1 MKRKPRVLAVL
12 PTAVLPLVLVLPA
25 ASAASPK
32 PAAAAAPPVSYT
44 YDSLGRLATVST
56 STGSAT
62 YHYDADGNLLS
73 ISRTGTAAP
82 STGRRAARPVPPSI
96 SSISPTSAPS
106 RAGGTDVTIRGGR
119 FSPHRLDDT
128 VRIGGLNAIVVR
140 ATATVLVARVPYG
153 ARTGPVSVTTPAGSA
168 RSAQR
173 FVIPAPQPVAS
184 VGARAQALPPL
195 RAKPGQTA
203 LSGLV
208 LQENG
213 RPLPHVQLTLGG
225 HSAWSD
231 ATGRFLLTG
240 LSVGHHVLDIEG
252 SHAQGPGSYG
262 YFEGGVDLLA
272 GRTNRLPWTIWMPAL
287 DTAHALTIPSPAPSR
302 LVLRTPA
309 IPGLELVIPK
319 GTVLRRGS
327 WGKVVR
333 KITITPMPVNR
344 TPVPLAPGMPGF
356 FTVQPGD
363 VSASPSGIKV
373 IYPNHTGQPPGAR
386 IPFIVYNPGL
396 RGPGWYDYGYGT
408 VSKDG
413 TQIVPS
419 AKTSVWQFTPF
430 GVTYS
435 NPTCTFSIGIIHF
448 GCPKT
453 GDTSGGG
460 DPVDLQSGLF
470 IMRHVDLALPD
481 VLPVSLTRVYQQA
494 DGNLRTF
501 GIGMND
507 PFDEFITPGPSDNGS
522 ATFLLVQPD
531 GSSVQYLPTATPG
544 LFQAAPTPSQYF
556 GSTLTQLSDRD
567 FTLNLKDGTS
577 YTFGTETAHLV
588 SISDHFGNT
597 LNINRDPN
605 TGQLIQV
612 TSPNGLWI
620 KFTYGPC
627 DTATSPA
634 STCVTQVQDDIGRTV
649 TYGYDTSTGHLTAV
663 TDPNGRVTTYGYNTA
678 GELITIIDPRKITY
692 LTNTYDPQSGRVKTQ
707 TLANGGTYQYA
718 YVTNSQ
724 GNAVSA
730 TVTDPLGHIRQ
741 VQFDANGYTTSDT
754 FAYATSL
761 QGTTTYQRDPST
773 ELITAVTDPMGDET
787 TYTYDA
793 FGHIASMTTLAG
805 TSAAATTSYTYDPVY
820 DRLATIQDP
829 LHQTTTL
836 SYADSGSQETVTMTD
851 PEGHQTVETLEDGQ
865 VVKTVDPL
873 GNTRNFSYLYGQLV
887 AVADANGNVGTLYE
901 DGAGRLLQMADP
913 TGDVTQYG
921 YDNDN
926 QLTSITDATSGV
938 TSLSYDADGNL
949 QKTTDPLGHITTDTY
964 TSMNQLATSTDPLG
978 HVQKLSYDLD
988 GQLTK
993 QTDRNGAVDVTK
1005 YDTLGRPTFVG
1016 YGQSGSTYQSQDT
1029 LSYYPSGLVKKVV
1042 DSADGTSSFTYSGLG
1057 LLTGETTPQG
1067 KISYKY
1073 NADSE
1078 RTQMTVA
1085 GQTPVTYKY
1094 TANGGLASETQ
1105 GANTVSLAYDAAGR
1119 QSSLTLPN
1127 GVAETYGYN
1136 AAGNT
1141 TQIAYAHGAT
1151 TLGGLSY
1158 GYNADGEP
1166 VSVSGSLAATVL
1178 PAAMSGATY
1187 NADNELTGL
1196 NGATYNY
1203 DNNGD
1208 LLSDGASTYTW
1219 SDRGQLTSST
1229 GPAGTASYGYDP
1241 LGRRVS
1247 VTTGGATADYLYDGS
1262 NPVQQSTGGSPT
1274 LNLLT
1279 GLQPDQI
1286 FTLSGS
1292 NGSVFPLTDALGST
1306 VATTSSTGTLQTSY
1320 SYGPYGQVAT
1330 AGAASADPFQ
1340 FTGQQNDG
1348 TGLYYDHARYYSA
1361 ALGRFISQDP
1371 LGLSGGTPNMYEYTA
1386 DSPTLF
1392 TDPSGLCFLGFGCP
1406 KNYSWQDYYR
1416 LFGQIALVAG
1426 TISFLCGPLV
1436 AFGAVGEAEGIIN
1449 LVNNVNTVFSAISTT
1464 STIIQTGIACGN
1476 GDFSGCGEGIVLS
1489 LLGLGTTVVGAKAP
1503 ASNLRNPP
1511 EVDPPPT
1518 PGGLQGIKS
1527 LGPTGVTTLSI
1538 FAGVHG
1544 VLFDLLG
1551 CMDSNADLTC
1561 EAG

>member
-25 ASAASPK
+25 TSAASPK

-44 YDSLGRLATVST
+44 YDSLGRLASVST
-56 STGSAT
+56 PTGSAT

-82 STGRRAARPVPPSI
+82 STARRAARPVPPSI

-128 VRIGGLNAIVVR
+128 VRIGGLNAIVVQ

-173 FVIPAPQPVAS
+173 FVIPAPQPVAN

-240 LSVGHHVLDIEG
+240 LSAGHHVLDIEG
-252 SHAQGPGSYG
+252 SHARGPGSYG
-262 YFEGGVDLLA
+262 YFEGGVDLLT

-373 IYPNHTGQPPGAR
+373 VYPNHTGQPPGAR

-453 GDTSGGG
+453 GDNSGDG

-501 GIGMND
+501 GIG
-507 PFDEFITPGPSDNGS
+507 TSDNGS
-522 ATFLLVQPD
+522 ATFLLAQPD

-567 FTLNLKDGTS
+567 FRLNLKDGTT

-649 TYGYDTSTGHLTAV
+649 TYGYDTSTGHLTSV

-678 GELITIIDPRKITY
+678 GELTTITDPRRITY

-754 FAYATSL
+754 FAYSTSL
-761 QGTTTYQRDPST
+761 QQTTSYQRDPST
-773 ELITAVTDPMGDET
+773 ELITAVTDPMGHET

-793 FGHIASMTTLAG
+793 FGHVASMTTLAG
-805 TSAAATTSYTYDPVY
+805 TTSAATTSYTYDPVY
-820 DRLATIQDP
+820 ERPATIKDP
-829 LHQTTTL
+829 LGHTTTL
-836 SYADSGSQETVTMTD
+836 TYTDSGSQETVNVTD

-865 VVKTVDPL
+865 LVQVVDPL
-873 GNTRNFSYLYGQLV
+873 GNTRNFSYLDGQLV
-887 AVADANGNVGTLYE
+887 AVTDANGNVGTLYE
-901 DGAGRLLQMADP
+901 DGGGRLLQTADP

-921 YDNDN
+921 YDNNN
-926 QLTSITDATSGV
+926 QLTSIIDPSGG
-938 TSLSYDADGNL
+938 TTLLSYDADGNVL
-949 QKTTDPLGHITTDTY
+949 KMTDPLGHATTY
-964 TSMNQLATSTDPLG
+964 TYTTMGQVASTKDALG
-978 HVQKLSYDLD
+978 LVQKLSYDLD
-988 GQLTK
+988 GQLTRK
-993 QTDRNGAVDVTK
+993 TDRNGAVDVTS
-1005 YDTLGRPTFVG
+1005 YDALGRPTLVG
-1016 YGQSGSTYQSQDT
+1016 YGLSGGTYQSKDT
-1029 LSYYPSGLVKKVV
+1029 LSYYPSGHVKQVV
-1042 DSADGTSSFTYSGLG
+1042 DSAAGTSAFTYSGLG
-1057 LLTGETTPQG
+1057 LVASETTPQG
-1067 KISYKY
+1067 KVSYSY
-1073 NADSE
+1073 NADSQ
-1078 RTQMTVA
+1078 RTKMTVA
-1085 GQTPVTYKY
+1085 GQSPVAYGY
-1094 TANGGLASETQ
+1094 TADGDLASETQ
-1105 GANTVSLAYDAAGR
+1105 GTSTVHFGYDAAGR
-1119 QSSLTLPN
+1119 QDSLILPN
-1127 GVAETYGYN
+1127 GVAEAYGYDP
-1136 AAGNT
+1136 AGDT
-1141 TQIAYAHGAT
+1141 TQIAYSHSAT
-1151 TLGGLSY
+1151 SLGNLTY
-1158 GYNADGEP
+1158 AYNADGEP
-1166 VSVSGSLAATVL
+1166 TSVGGSLAATVL
-1178 PAAMSGATY
+1178 PTAMSGATY
-1187 NADNELTGL
+1187 NADNELTAL
-1196 NGATYNY
+1196 NGATYSY
-1203 DNNGD
+1203 DNNGN
-1208 LLSDGASTYTW
+1208 LLSDGTNTYAW
-1219 SDRGQLTSST
+1219 NDRGQLTSSS
-1229 GPAGTASYGYDP
+1229 GPAGTSTYTYDSV
-1241 LGRRVS
+1241 GRRTS
-1247 VTTGGATADYLYDGS
+1247 VTSAGSTTDYLYDGP
-1262 NPVQQSTGGSPT
+1262 NPVQESVAGSPT

-1279 GLQPDQI
+1279 GLQQNQI
-1286 FTLSGS
+1286 FSLTSSAGS
-1292 NGSVFPLTDALGST
+1292 SFPLTDALGST
-1306 VATTSSTGTLQTSY
+1306 VATTNSAGALQTTY
-1320 SYGPYGQVAT
+1320 SYGPYGAVAT
-1330 AGAASADPFQ
+1330 GGIASADPFQ

-1348 TGLYYDHARYYSA
+1348 AGLYYDHARYYSP

-1371 LGLSGGTPNMYEYTA
+1371 LGFSGGTPNTYEYTA

-1406 KNYSWQDYYR
+1406 KNYSWQDYAM
-1416 LFGQIALVAG
+1416 LFAQVALVAG
-1426 TISFLCGPLV
+1426 VALF
-1436 AFGAVGEAEGIIN
+1436 AFGALSALGVIGGAAEAGAVEAGTVEAGAAEASAAEDTGDLVNLASDARTQHILDGHMPPGEAGNTLFPGDWSAAKIMNAVSDVATDPANEWIQQTGRAGAEFTRAGDPVRFVVNGVYDGLKIRVILEPGGEGII
-1449 LVNNVNTVFSAISTT
+1449 
-1464 STIIQTGIACGN
+1464 TG
-1476 GDFSGCGEGIVLS
+1476 FPV
-1489 LLGLGTTVVGAKAP
+1489 P
-1503 ASNLRNPP
+1503 
-1511 EVDPPPT
+1511 
-1518 PGGLQGIKS
+1518 
-1527 LGPTGVTTLSI
+1527 
-1538 FAGVHG
+1538 
-1544 VLFDLLG
+1544 
-1551 CMDSNADLTC
+1551 
-1561 EAG
+1561 